1 MSEYRNC
8 PITPEQRDMILA
20 ALRLYQQV
28 YDQTGG
34 DIPGD
39 ILAIATN
46 DDAHEA
52 IDLHEIDDICERIN
66 V

>member
-1 MSEYRNC
+1 MSEFRNY

-34 DIPGD
+34 DIPED

-46 DDAHEA
+46 DDAHEP
-52 IDLHEIDDICERIN
+52 IDLHEIDDVCERIN